1 MRKRTKK
8 IATAVL
14 SNTWLPPLRLFSS
27 PKPLFLKLVKKPV
40 LMDELIYAQVSPRSQ
55 GLLSLFD
62 APVIHSENVK
72 HFHSNKEITQAVV
85 KHLSK
90 LGFEVLEISPITL
103 TIRGSKDV
111 YERAF
116 GQTIVKPDP
125 ENKERVGTDYIFK
138 ETGSPVLR
146 PKERSNEKSLNDSD
160 ILIEGIA
167 LSSSPMLLASP
178 DPPNIPGWYLTPNF
192 SLPLALQVNSVHQA
206 GIKGRGV
213 EVLMID
219 TGFEQVPYYTN
230 RNFNIRPNILG
241 PGAEHVAID
250 ENGHGTAMAAC
261 LLAAAPEA
269 SLRMM
274 KRGGD
279 FTGAINRAINTA
291 PKPRIIS
298 CSWGHDIIYNTL
310 PPEYKPLE
318 AAVAEAIRQGITMV
332 FAAGNGD
339 KAFPAQMPEVI
350 AVGGVYMQS
359 SQHVIASNY
368 ASGYRSAIYP
378 NRIVPDI
385 CGYVGQK
392 PEAAFILLPTA
403 DGSELDRLNHHALG
417 STSPNDG
424 WIMAS
429 GTSAAAA
436 QVAGVCALL
445 LQADPSLTSRSLKQ
459 LLGQT
464 ALDVTSGI
472 SALGTRAG
480 NNLDLATGHGL
491 VNACAAYSK
500 IIGKTC
506 VNGQIQ

>member
-1 MRKRTKK
+1 MRTKK
-8 IATAVL
+8 IASAVV
-14 SNTWLPPLRLFSS
+14 SNSWPPLLNLFSA
-27 PKPLFLKLVKKPV
+27 PKPQLLKLIKKDT

-62 APVIHSENVK
+62 APVIHSENVIQ
-72 HFHSNKEITQAVV
+72 FHSNKEIIQAVV

-90 LGFEVLEISPITL
+90 LGFEVMVVSPITL
-103 TIRGSKDV
+103 TIRGSKEV
-111 YERAF
+111 YAKAF
-116 GQTIVKPDP
+116 GEAIVRPRPDD
-125 ENKERVGTDYIFK
+125 KDKVGTDYIFK
-138 ETGSPVLR
+138 EIGSPVLR
-146 PKERSNEKSLNDSD
+146 FGARSNEKSLNDAN

-167 LSSSPMLLASP
+167 LSSSPLLLASP
-178 DPPNIPGWYLTPNF
+178 DPPNIPNHWHLTPNY
-192 SLPLALQVNSVHQA
+192 SLPLALQVNGVHQA
-206 GIKGRGV
+206 GIKGSGV

-219 TGFEQVPYYTN
+219 TGFEHVPYYTN
-230 RNFNIRPNILG
+230 RNFNIGPNILG
-241 PGAEHVAID
+241 PGAQNVAID

-261 LLAAAPEA
+261 LLAAAPEVN
-269 SLRMM
+269 LRMM

-279 FTGAINRAINTA
+279 FTGAIQQAINNTS
-291 PKPRIIS
+291 PKPHIIS

-310 PPEYKPLE
+310 PAEYRPLE
-318 AAVAEAIRQGITMV
+318 AAVADAIRQGITMV

-350 AVGGVYMQS
+350 AVGGVYMQNNYR
-359 SQHVIASNY
+359 VVASDY
-368 ASGYRSAIYP
+368 ASGYRSSIYP

-392 PEAAFILLPTA
+392 PDAAFILLPTA
-403 DGSELDRLNHHALG
+403 EGGNLDQVNHQIFNLTA
-417 STSPNDG
+417 PDDG
-424 WIMAS
+424 WIMTS

-445 LQADPSLTSRSLKQ
+445 LQADPNLTPKRLKQ
-459 LLGQT
+459 LLAQT
-464 ALDVTSGI
+464 AVDVSSGY

-480 NNLDLATGHGL
+480 YNIDLATGHGL

-506 VNGQIQ
+506 VNGQIR

>member
-1 MRKRTKK
+1 
-8 IATAVL
+8 
-14 SNTWLPPLRLFSS
+14 
-27 PKPLFLKLVKKPV
+27 
-40 LMDELIYAQVSPRSQ
+40 MDELIYAQVSPRSQ
-55 GLLSLFD
+55 GLISLFD
-62 APVIHSENVK
+62 APVIHSKNVMQ
-72 HFHSNKEITQAVV
+72 FHSNKEIIQAVV

-90 LGFEVLEISPITL
+90 LGFEVLVVSPITL
-103 TIRGSKDV
+103 TIRGSKEL
-111 YERAF
+111 YERTF
-116 GQTIVKPDP
+116 GQNIVKPDP
-125 ENKERVGTDYIFK
+125 EDKERVGTDYIFK

-146 PKERSNEKSLNDSD
+146 PSGGSNEKSLNDAD

-167 LSSSPMLLASP
+167 LSS
-178 DPPNIPGWYLTPNF
+178 DPSLYGNPNPPIIPNYWYLTPDY
-192 SLPLALQVNSVHQA
+192 SLPLALQANSVHLA
-206 GIKGRGV
+206 GIKGKGI
-213 EVLMID
+213 EVVMVD
-219 TGFEQVPYYTN
+219 TGFEPVSYYTQ
-230 RNFNIRPNILG
+230 RSFNIRPSILG
-241 PGAEHVAID
+241 PGATHVGID

-261 LLAAAPEA
+261 VLAAAPEA
-269 SLRMM
+269 SIRMV
-274 KRGGD
+274 KRGKD
-279 FTGAINRAINTA
+279 FTGAIHEAIKA
-291 PKPRIIS
+291 SPKPRIIS

-318 AAVAEAIRQGITMV
+318 AAVAEAIRQGITMI

-350 AVGGVYMQS
+350 AVGGVYMQKNM
-359 SQHVIASNY
+359 HVLASNY

-392 PEAAFILLPTA
+392 PDATFILLPTA
-403 DGSELDRLNHHALG
+403 DGSELDQLNHHAFG

-445 LQADPSLTSRSLKQ
+445 LQADPSLTSRGLKQ

-464 ALDVTSGI
+464 ALDVTSGV
-472 SALGTRAG
+472 SALGTRASY
-480 NNLDLATGHGL
+480 NLDLATGYGL